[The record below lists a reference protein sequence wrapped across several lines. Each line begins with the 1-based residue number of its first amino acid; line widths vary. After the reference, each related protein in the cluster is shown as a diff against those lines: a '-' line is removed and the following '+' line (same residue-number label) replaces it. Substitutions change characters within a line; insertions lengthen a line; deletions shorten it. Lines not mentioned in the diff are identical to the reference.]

1 MKSRVKK
8 CLRSK
13 RLRKTLRKGG
23 TWFKSS
29 TQPKLPKVSD
39 YEYGLGAPDEKNA
52 MNEKRKDMRAFQEAL
67 ERAQDKM
74 DDEKPRTLFQRTRK
88 FLFGS
93 PTTKKKR
100 NKSWFQRFFGKNSAQ
115 VSKTNEHQS
124 AQKSSSTTET
134 ASSIHSGK
142 SRKSPQKNE
151 QVRTLKKDYKEKLD
165 EDSIKVKNNSTR
177 SQQHE
182 RLPTISEPMTLKI
195 SEILKL
201 DRNKQQQLIKDI
213 IKELTEKGI
222 TSKQHIF
229 KNVAYGYLNKNQLSY
244 YLTDLYL
251 LYQIAVNEV
260 ANIANLYDG
269 AENLL
274 EKEQMFFVQKVK
286 IPNVESK
293 YEYEKH
299 KTPSGKIMR
308 FNTEVDNTENQYNY
322 KVDKT
327 LTGQKKPDIDE
338 EPQIIDKETL
348 DQYDKDKLISL
359 DGDILV

>member
-29 TQPKLPKVSD
+29 RQSNVPKVSD
-39 YEYGLGAPDEKNA
+39 FDYGLTGTENEKN
-52 MNEKRKDMRAFQEAL
+52 KDKKAYEEAI
-67 ERAQDKM
+67 ERATDKM
-74 DDEKPRTLFQRTRK
+74 DDEKPRTMFQRTRK

-115 VSKTNEHQS
+115 VSKTNEHKS
-124 AQKSSSTTET
+124 EQKSSSTTET
-134 ASSIHSGK
+134 PSSIHSGK

-201 DRNKQQQLIKDI
+201 DRSKQQQLIKDI
-213 IKELTEKGI
+213 IKELTEKGV

-229 KNVAYGYLNKNQLSY
+229 KNVAYGYLNQNQFSY

-308 FNTEVDNTENQYNY
+308 FNTEVDNTENGEVQYNY